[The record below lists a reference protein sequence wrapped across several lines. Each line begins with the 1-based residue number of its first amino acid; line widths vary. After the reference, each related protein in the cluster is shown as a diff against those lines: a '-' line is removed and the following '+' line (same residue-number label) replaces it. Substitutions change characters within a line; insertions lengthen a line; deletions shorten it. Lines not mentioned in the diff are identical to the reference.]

1 MGEYP
6 MGMTVKQLKN
16 IIKDWPEED
25 DNGDDSEVFL
35 VTGLNLS
42 GPATTVEN
50 LNGTDILLGWNM
62 SEPNA

>member
-1 MGEYP
+1 MTEYP

-42 GPATTVEN
+42 GPVTEVCR
-50 LNGTDILLGWNM
+50 LNSTDILFG
-62 SEPNA
+62 